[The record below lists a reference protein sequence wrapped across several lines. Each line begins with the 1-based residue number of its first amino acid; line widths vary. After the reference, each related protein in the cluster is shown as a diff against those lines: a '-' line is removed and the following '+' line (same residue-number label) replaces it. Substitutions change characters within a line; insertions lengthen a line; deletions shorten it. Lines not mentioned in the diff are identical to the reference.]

1 MHYSLLKCFLV
12 IVLLVNAKIFAQASC
27 LKSYRT
33 QITEKGTTEV
43 KNGTHEHVVI
53 QFDKQ
58 NLCGIGTVEVQN
70 GVVAQIQ
77 WIDDTGVLQAIKP
90 SATPVAIQKAEVHI
104 YSSDG
109 QALTL
114 LFTDSINP

>member
-12 IVLLVNAKIFAQASC
+12 MVLLVNAKIFAQASC

-77 WIDDTGVLQAIKP
+77 WIMILVYYKQLNPVLPLLQYKKP
-90 SATPVAIQKAEVHI
+90 KCI
-104 YSSDG
+104 
-109 QALTL
+109 
-114 LFTDSINP
+114 FTAQMGRR